1 MSSLPLFACALYI
14 LFHLYFVNNDA
25 SIVMC
30 LVQVTLTGDIVTQGE
45 KVQPSLVIR
54 FRWKFGEL
62 SHIPLGGKLRK
73 VPCVKSLMLGVN

>member
-1 MSSLPLFACALYI
+1 M
-14 LFHLYFVNNDA
+14 NNDA

-30 LVQVTLTGDIVTQGE
+30 LVQVTLTGDIVTKGE

-54 FRWKFGEL
+54 FRWTFGEL
-62 SHIPLGGKLRK
+62 SHISLGGKLRK